1 MRYSENN
8 SWHVTAAHESTISH
22 NDKPSV
28 LLIRSS
34 ADEEKSSLYVQQ
46 LLEAGGGEAA
56 ACSTVKSEAVRVR
69 VVHEFTTGFIHFSIN
84 LLYNQVFQLSFLN
97 NHSTRREWALLPDLN
112 RDTPT

>member
-1 MRYSENN
+1 M
-8 SWHVTAAHESTISH
+8 TAAHESTISH

-84 LLYNQVFQLSFLN
+84 LSYNQVFQLSFLN
-97 NHSTRREWALLPDLN
+97 NHSTRRE
-112 RDTPT
+112 

>member
-1 MRYSENN
+1 M
-8 SWHVTAAHESTISH
+8 TAAHESTISH

-46 LLEAGGGEAA
+46 LLEAGGGGEAA

-84 LLYNQVFQLSFLN
+84 LSYNQVFQLSFLN
-97 NHSTRREWALLPDLN
+97 NHSTRRE
-112 RDTPT
+112 